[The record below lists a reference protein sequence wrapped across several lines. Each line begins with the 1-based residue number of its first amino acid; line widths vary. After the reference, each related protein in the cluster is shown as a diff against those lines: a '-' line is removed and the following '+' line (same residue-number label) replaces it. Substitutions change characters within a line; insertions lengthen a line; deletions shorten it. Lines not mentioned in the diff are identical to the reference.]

1 MQNNHGKNHPVD
13 EDGFKTPS
21 GSWFGRK
28 WGPLCVSV
36 KISNDMVQVRDTKD
50 PTKTTLT
57 YTNEEW
63 KVFVDAVKKGEF
75 DV

>member
-1 MQNNHGKNHPVD
+1 MQKNRGKNHPVD

-28 WGPLCVSV
+28 WGPLCVAV
-36 KISNDMVQVRDTKD
+36 KISNEAVQVRDTKD
-50 PTKTTLT
+50 LGKTTLT
-57 YTNEEW
+57 FNHEEW

-75 DV
+75 NV